1 MTKALQM
8 AGMPTRSGPEVEHR
22 SGGVSDR
29 ILLPPR
35 PCVVRMEEVCRL
47 QIGWADG
54 TIVGLEEQRWPTAA
68 LVEVQERPPE
78 RILSIIDHGHPGGC

>member
-1 MTKALQM
+1 
-8 AGMPTRSGPEVEHR
+8 
-22 SGGVSDR
+22 
-29 ILLPPR
+29 
-35 PCVVRMEEVCRL
+35 MEEVCRL

-78 RILSIIDHGHPGGC
+78 RILSIIDHTGIPEDASRSVIVNPSRGGGACVDDGPILTV